1 MNNHQQTTEQVRCQ
15 LAEDTDFLL
24 GNRFLKQQGQ
34 ATAGRQDLLF
44 TLDVGQTLVGATWL
58 RKLDGD
64 YWLRSLFVSADYR
77 HQGLASQ
84 LLQTVR
90 HHIET
95 LEQANI
101 LCLAKPELTDFYLK
115 NGFQSLA
122 FQALNATWQ
131 AQFSPYLQQHPTWQ
145 IFTTQP

>member
-1 MNNHQQTTEQVRCQ
+1 MNSHPQNTEQVRCQ
-15 LAEDTDFLL
+15 LAEGTDFLL

-44 TLDVGQTLVGATWL
+44 TLHVGQTLVGATWL
-58 RKLDGD
+58 RKLDKD
-64 YWLRSLFVSADYR
+64 YWLRSLFVSIDHR

-90 HHIET
+90 HHIKT
-95 LEQANI
+95 LEQAHI

-115 NGFQSLA
+115 NDFRPLA
-122 FQALNATWQ
+122 FQALNAEWQ

-145 IFTTQP
+145 IFIR